1 MATEP
6 ILRVGVIP
14 AFPWIPWG
22 IEKFKIWFVA
32 VPLLTT
38 DAFVPAAN
46 VVVLPIV
53 ITGAVPPAEFAAVI
67 LLIWVCKLFTVV
79 VLFASYVISWFSC
92 VCTLELIFAK

>member
-14 AFPWIPWG
+14 ALPWIPWG
-22 IEKFKIWFVA
+22 IEKFNTWLDT

-46 VVVLPIV
+46 VVVLPTV
-53 ITGAVPPAEFAAVI
+53 MTGAVPPAEFAAVI

-79 VLFASYVISWFSC
+79 VLLVSYVNNEFSC
-92 VCTLELIFAK
+92 VCTLEVIFFK